1 MSIDIEPVRD
11 EVRDACR
18 VLALLGVLN
27 DVAGHVSARARGDSL
42 LMRCRTEDERGL
54 LFTSDPQVAQ
64 LNFKDGVLGD
74 SDGPVIPIE
83 ASIHTAIYRARPDVG
98 AVVHAHPPA
107 SLLCGLTHADVLPL
121 RAYDYLPIRTVLE
134 GIAVYESAAMIDRP
148 ERADALV
155 QALGDRHVC
164 LLRGHGIVATGAT
177 VREATLR
184 AIAYE
189 NAARMTWQL
198 VSSGLPVDGLNEDEV
213 RDADH
218 TSGAGQT
225 AKAIQGSW
233 ADWNWQYLLALLA
246 ERDAGRTIP
255 LEKGWP

>member
-1 MSIDIEPVRD
+1 MIEQIETVRG

-27 DVAGHVSARARGDSL
+27 DVAGHVSARGPGDVL
-42 LMRCRTEDERGL
+42 LMRCRTSDERGL
-54 LFTSDPQVAQ
+54 LFTSDHQVSQ
-64 LNFKDGVLGD
+64 LSFRLGELGP

-83 ASIHTAIYRARPDVG
+83 SPIHTAIYQARPDVG

-107 SLLCGLTHADVLPL
+107 SLLCGLTHANVLPL

-134 GIAVYESAAMIDRP
+134 GIPVYESAAMIDRP

-155 QALGDRHVC
+155 EALGDRHVC

-177 VREATLR
+177 VREAALR
-184 AIAYE
+184 AITYE
-189 NAARMTWQL
+189 NAARMTWRL
-198 VSSGLPVDGLNEDEV
+198 VSSGLRVDPLGEDEI
-213 RDADH
+213 RDAGIL
-218 TSGAGQT
+218 SGAGQT
-225 AKAIQGSW
+225 AQTVQGGW
-233 ADWNWQYLLALLA
+233 ADWNWQYLLSLLV
-246 ERDAGRTIP
+246 ERDAGRFIP